1 MAYGCQAGWRTFT
14 GNDARFSLV
23 IHVYG
28 SDESK
33 TYTWRVLLPW
43 PARLTWKT
51 SVTVSPDAIEWFP
64 FGFPFLSNQSA
75 WVATTVVT
83 PALIART
90 WVVTYPAAARL
101 ALFVT
106 FTVTVIWANSSGSA
120 GFSFS
125 VPASTF
131 RSAWMVVSIWTWMD
145 RLR

>member
-1 MAYGCQAGWRTFT
+1 MAYGCQNGWRTFT

-43 PARLTWKT
+43 PVRLTWNT
-51 SVTVSPDAIEWFP
+51 SVTVSGEAMDLLP
-64 FGFPFLSNQSA
+64 FWLPFLSNQSA

-83 PALIART
+83 PPLMART
-90 WVVTYPAAARL
+90 WVVTFPAAARP

-106 FTVTVIWANSSGSA
+106 LTVTVIWPNSSGSA
-120 GFSFS
+120 GFSLS

-131 RSAWMVVSIWTWMD
+131 RSAWRDTSICTWTD
-145 RLR
+145 RFR